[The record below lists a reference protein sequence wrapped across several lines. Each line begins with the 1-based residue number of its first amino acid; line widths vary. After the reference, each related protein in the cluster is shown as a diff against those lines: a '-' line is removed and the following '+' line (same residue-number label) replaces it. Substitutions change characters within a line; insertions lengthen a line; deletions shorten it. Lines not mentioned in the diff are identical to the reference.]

1 MTDATPPS
9 PPAAAFDPAFVRKRK
24 IAPETKDFRV
34 ILAAEATGW
43 IPAMLADLGVDG

>member
-1 MTDATPPS
+1 MTDATTPT

-24 IAPETKDFRV
+24 IAPETEGFRA
-34 ILAAEATGW
+34 IRAGEATGW